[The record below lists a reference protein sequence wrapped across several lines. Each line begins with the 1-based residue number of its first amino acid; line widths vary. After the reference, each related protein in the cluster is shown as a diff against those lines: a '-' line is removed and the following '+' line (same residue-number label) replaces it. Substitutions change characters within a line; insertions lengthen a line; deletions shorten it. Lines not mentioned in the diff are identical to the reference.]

1 MIDLPEITPD
11 WTPTESEYR
20 AYKALNFH
28 TLANFHRDPR
38 AFKAGYFD
46 AQEESDAMRFGTALH
61 ARILEQETFVDKVAI
76 FDPPIN
82 PKTGAAYGTTTN
94 AYKDAAATFAAS
106 NAGKT
111 IINAADAATIDA
123 LVESFNFHPVAPT
136 VMGKRWKYTELSVKG
151 VLDFNG
157 NEVEL
162 KGRLDAYTDAGI
174 VDLKTTNA
182 LTDASGRD
190 RFRYAVYDYYYI
202 LQLAFYKLLLTRF
215 MRVPDDVPCW
225 LIAFEKQEPRRVA
238 VYKLADNVIDDAT
251 RVLWS
256 WLRAYVTAEK
266 SGVYESRFDAVQLI
280 DRYTPELDYAD

>member
-1 MIDLPEITPD
+1 MLELPQITPN
-11 WTPTESEYR
+11 WTPTAQEYR

-38 AFKAGYFD
+38 AFKAGFFD
-46 AQEESDAMRFGTALH
+46 AQEESDAMRFGAALH
-61 ARILEQETFVDKVAI
+61 ARILEPTAFDDKVAV
-76 FDPPIN
+76 FSPPVN

-123 LVESFNFHPVAPT
+123 LVEAFNFHPIAPR
-136 VMGKRWKYTELSVKG
+136 VMGKQWRVTELSVKG
-151 VLDFNG
+151 VIDVDG
-157 NEVEL
+157 NEIEL
-162 KGRLDAYTDAGI
+162 KGRVDAYTDAGI
-174 VDLKTTNA
+174 VDIKTTTV
-182 LTDASGRD
+182 LSDASGRD
-190 RFRYAVYDYYYI
+190 RFRYAVYDYHYI

-215 MRVPDDVPCW
+215 LDVPAAVPCW

-238 VYKLADNVIDDAT
+238 VYKIADNVIDDAT

-280 DRYTPELDYAD
+280 DRYTSELDYAD